1 MLTLFAAA
9 ITLMGGPD
17 TPMPGTP
24 VNGPSAVSWPFGS
37 GLIDTGIKTTSDAYI
52 DGHFS
57 ITAPVF
63 SDIGRDGTLGGNV
76 VFVEPYIS
84 WGEQG
89 EVATSLGLGYRHLF
103 NKQPLTA
110 LQQPSVGLLAEGL
123 MLGGNVFL
131 DMLDT
136 QTDNRFWQLG
146 FGLEVA
152 TRYLELRANYYQPLT
167 GRQEGEPILQR
178 EVQRGTFLTSGKE
191 PFATG
196 HTIQQDVTFTTY
208 DFYTDYL
215 FRTYEEGLE
224 GWDADAALLVPGL
237 DRWCELWLIGGY
249 GSFENKPFGPQL
261 AGTGEVAGWKAGV
274 EFRPVPQMVLSAT
287 WFEDERLSGGEWLYG
302 LSLQL
307 PLDPE
312 PSNTRK
318 NWWRKL
324 KDTMRPRSRHLAERS
339 AVPVHRQN
347 AAIKVG
353 NSISEPEVTQYSKVV
368 SEVEKRVVVRDDVIF
383 VNNGGA
389 QGNGIAAHGAVED
402 GTAERPFDTVPEGV
416 ILAATVGYQAGGVP
430 TVYVAGGGPD
440 YGGEQWFFNGN
451 TELILKS
458 GVQLASGG
466 YGVPAFAGQS
476 FGLGVPARIQAGAE
490 SLAIGGNSGAN
501 QSRFISVDGFDF
513 LGRVF
518 VTAEQVAVRSNAANQ
533 GLIVEG
539 FDAEVTGNTVF
550 GDFQVRDSLF
560 AARERLDGPTTA
572 NVSGNTIVGS
582 GTSDVSLIGY
592 TYATF
597 VDNDFYWS
605 IPGFGGA
612 PGEPMAAV
620 NFWSCSE
627 VSLGNNRITIDGY
640 RSDIPGVA
648 VFGFIGPTV
657 IHNLGGNEA
666 IRGRD
671 PRQRAYG
678 IYQAANLAGPATA
691 LFGSL
696 SVNGVPINLSSGS
709 SLLQL
714 LW

>member
-1 MLTLFAAA
+1 MLALFAAA
-9 ITLMGGPD
+9 VTLMGSPD

-24 VNGPSAVSWPFGS
+24 VNGHSAVSWPFGS

-76 VFVEPYIS
+76 VFIEPYIS

-89 EVATSLGLGYRHLF
+89 EVATSLGLGFRHLF
-103 NKQPLTA
+103 NQQPLAA
-110 LQQPSVGLLAEGL
+110 LQQPSAGLLAEGL

-178 EVQRGTFLTSGKE
+178 EVQRCTFLTSGKE

-224 GWDADAALLVPGL
+224 GWDAEAALLVPGL
-237 DRWCELWLIGGY
+237 DQWCELWLIGGY
-249 GSFENKPFGPQL
+249 GSFENKPFGPQI
-261 AGTGEVAGWKAGV
+261 AGTGEVSGWKAGV

-312 PSNTRK
+312 PGNTGK
-318 NWWRKL
+318 SWWRRL
-324 KDTMRPRSRHLAERS
+324 KDTLRPRSRHLAERS

-353 NSISEPEVTQYSKVV
+353 NSISEPEVTQYTKVV

-402 GTAERPFDTVPEGV
+402 GTAERPYDTIQEGV
-416 ILAATVGYQAGGVP
+416 GLSATARYQAKGVP
-430 TVYVAGGGPD
+430 TVFVALPNVLLEYQDPEVIISHSVSLISAAAGVSAYAGHTFGPSSINGGSILPFVEQFRTLGATFGSNATTAAVISLVSIRGFSTNLVSLQNVQIAVISNNYVERVVLENGLSGRYFALITNNIFSDTLYSKSFDLRSFNQADSHLLFSNNTTFMPVAGRTLVNLSTARSDSSTSTGRIIARITNNEITP
-440 YGGEQWFFNGN
+440 
-451 TELILKS
+451 
-458 GVQLASGG
+458 A
-466 YGVPAFAGQS
+466 YGVPS
-476 FGLGVPARIQAGAE
+476 VGLSGLLKFDSPGAVTIE
-490 SLAIGGNSGAN
+490 
-501 QSRFISVDGFDF
+501 
-513 LGRVF
+513 VF
-518 VTAEQVAVRSNAANQ
+518 
-533 GLIVEG
+533 
-539 FDAEVTGNTVF
+539 
-550 GDFQVRDSLF
+550 
-560 AARERLDGPTTA
+560 
-572 NVSGNTIVGS
+572 SGNI
-582 GTSDVSLIGY
+582 
-592 TYATF
+592 
-597 VDNDFYWS
+597 
-605 IPGFGGA
+605 
-612 PGEPMAAV
+612 
-620 NFWSCSE
+620 
-627 VSLGNNRITIDGY
+627 
-640 RSDIPGVA
+640 
-648 VFGFIGPTV
+648 
-657 IHNLGGNEA
+657 
-666 IRGRD
+666 
-671 PRQRAYG
+671 
-678 IYQAANLAGPATA
+678 
-691 LFGSL
+691 LFG
-696 SVNGVPINLSSGS
+696 
-709 SLLQL
+709 QL
-714 LW
+714 LPSY